1 MDYSN
6 DETLEKIK
14 NILPFDEFKSNADLI
29 GKVQIIVNENHRLE
43 DIEDRME
50 EKKLNKKESILDKFE
65 NILDKIEKKVNKIGE
80 IITDFEY
87 ETRRDVLN
95 KEKEKY
101 KEDKEDAENC
111 LIEIENEKDYIW
123 KLRKEKMDFFD

>member
-50 EKKLNKKESILDKFE
+50 EKKLNKKENILDKFE
-65 NILDKIEKKVNKIGE
+65 RILDKIEEKIDLLG
-80 IITDFEY
+80 
-87 ETRRDVLN
+87 
-95 KEKEKY
+95 K
-101 KEDKEDAENC
+101 
-111 LIEIENEKDYIW
+111 
-123 KLRKEKMDFFD
+123 